1 MAQKPRA
8 WSHSLMCAVALVIA
22 FAASSIV
29 IASDYPARPIR
40 LIVPFGPGGIT
51 DIIARQVAKGL
62 GERLGQPV
70 IVENKPGAGHVLAM
84 QTVAT
89 AQPDGYTILFGSN
102 TGFTIAPHV
111 YKNLGY
117 DVIKSFT
124 LIAPIYASPVV
135 LLARPDFPANS
146 LTEFV
151 NLAKSKPNTL
161 NYGSYGAGT
170 SAHLSMEIF
179 KKDMGID
186 VLHIPYKGDAG
197 AIQALLSK
205 DVDVAFITM
214 FSAGSRIRSGE
225 LKAIG
230 LFQSERV
237 ASLGSIQTT
246 AEAGSKNADFPTW
259 GALFVPAATP
269 TDIVQRLQEATR
281 SVTSQ
286 KQYQDFLRD
295 RGTEPLQTENAKLL
309 QFMHDQSSR
318 IAPLVTTIGLK
329 P

>member
-1 MAQKPRA
+1 MVQKLGA
-8 WSHSLMCAVALVIA
+8 WSYSLMCAAALVVT
-22 FAASSIV
+22 FAASSIAM
-29 IASDYPARPIR
+29 ASDYPDRPIR

-62 GERLGQPV
+62 GETLGQPV
-70 IVENKPGAGHVLAM
+70 IVENKPSAGHVIAM

-89 AQPDGYTILFGSN
+89 AQPDGYTILFGSL
-102 TGFTIAPHV
+102 TGFTIAPHL
-111 YKNLGY
+111 YKNLSY

-124 LIAPIYASPVV
+124 LIAPIYTSPVV

-146 LTEFV
+146 LSEFIK
-151 NLAKSKPNTL
+151 LAKSKPNTL
-161 NYGSYGAGT
+161 NYGSYGAGS

-179 KKDMGID
+179 KKDVGID

-205 DVDVAFITM
+205 DVDVAFITL
-214 FSAGSRIRSGE
+214 FSAASRIHSGE

-237 ASLGSIQTT
+237 PSLGSIQTT

-269 TDIVQRLQEATR
+269 MAIVKRLEEATR

-286 KQYQDFLRD
+286 KQYQDFLRS
-295 RGTEPLQTENAKLL
+295 RGSEPLQIENAKLL
-309 QFMHDQSSR
+309 KFMQDQSTR
-318 IAPLVTTIGLK
+318 IAPLVTVIGLK
-329 P
+329 E